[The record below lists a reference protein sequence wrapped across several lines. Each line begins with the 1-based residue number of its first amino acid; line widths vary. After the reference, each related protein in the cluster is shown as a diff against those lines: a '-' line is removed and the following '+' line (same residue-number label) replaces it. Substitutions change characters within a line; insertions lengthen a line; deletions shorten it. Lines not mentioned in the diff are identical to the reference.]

1 MIFWLLVTP
10 WPCRRVAVFSGP
22 CWWGRC
28 NRCRCPPRCHWNPA
42 GRGCHHLEKNSQKQ
56 HFFRGIPW
64 NSWLFGKMIQDD
76 SRWWICRWET
86 SSQCGFGWDLLET
99 SSNHL
104 VVITGF
110 YEIQTGS
117 QRNNHGM
124 KATDAS
130 ERQLWFKNMASNVQC
145 PPIQC
150 CFLPWLL
157 RSIFGPFLVMGRWD
171 QCRPMSDAYPSM
183 FHGFDMFWSH
193 LWWWHRISI
202 KLSSCDS
209 TRMLYRKAPKS

>member
-1 MIFWLLVTP
+1 MAVS
-10 WPCRRVAVFSGP
+10 PCRRVFQALLVRPLQQVPVPTSLP
-22 CWWGRC
+22 LESRRTWM
-28 NRCRCPPRCHWNPA
+28 PPPGKKQQKTALFQR
-42 GRGCHHLEKNSQKQ
+42 NSME
-56 HFFRGIPW
+56 FLTFW
-64 NSWLFGKMIQDD
+64 EDD
-76 SRWWICRWET
+76 SRWWICRFFWET

-110 YEIQTGS
+110 YEIQTGC

-202 KLSSCDS
+202 KLSSCDN
-209 TRMLYRKAPKS
+209 TRMLHRKAPKS